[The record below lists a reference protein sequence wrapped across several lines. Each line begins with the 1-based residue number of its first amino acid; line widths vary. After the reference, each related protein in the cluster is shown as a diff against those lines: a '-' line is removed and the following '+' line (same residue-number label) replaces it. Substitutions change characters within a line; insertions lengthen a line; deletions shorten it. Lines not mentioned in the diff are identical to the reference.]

1 MVLVMTVEPGF
12 GGQKFMSEQMNK
24 VRTIRDLN
32 PNLNIQVD
40 GGITLSNVEECAQAG
55 ANIIV
60 SGTGIIRTEDPA
72 KTILNLR
79 QIVNFHLNNYLT

>member
-12 GGQKFMSEQMNK
+12 GGQKFMSDQMNK
-24 VRTIRDLN
+24 VRTIRKEN

-40 GGITLSNVEECAQAG
+40 GGISLANVEECAQAG

-60 SGTGIIRTEDPA
+60 SGTGIIQSEDPA
-72 KTILNLR
+72 KTISHLR
-79 QIVNFHLNNYLT
+79 QIVNLHLNK